1 VSASHGVDRGAR
13 TALVRSAAAAVIQ
26 WTVTEFTLRGPLTH
40 LLVEGLRKTGTV
52 LSPPNR
58 LEVSAFLIAP
68 ITIALGAMFVLRA
81 RRDGLTPLGLG
92 YQCDRRRV
100 AAGAL
105 GGVAALMV
113 SALAVMADS
122 CLFAA
127 PAIQERFMTRV
138 SAASI
143 PALVALVLGNG
154 VLVPVVEEFAWR
166 GYIQTRLVGAWS
178 PAAAVVTTA
187 ALFALKHVV
196 VDGSVIRMTTLLTG
210 AFALGLIGYR
220 YGTAASTMAH
230 VILNVT
236 GTAASVAAT
245 FLIAPP

>member
-1 VSASHGVDRGAR
+1 
-13 TALVRSAAAAVIQ
+13 VIQ

-40 LLVEGLRKTGTV
+40 LLVEGLRKTGTM
-52 LSPPNR
+52 LSPPDR
-58 LEVSAFLIAP
+58 LEVSAFLITP

-81 RRDGLTPLGLG
+81 RRDGLTPSRLG

-100 AAGAL
+100 TAGAL

-122 CLFAA
+122 SLCAA
-127 PAIQERFMTRV
+127 PAIQERFITRV
-138 SAASI
+138 SAAAM

-178 PAAAVVTTA
+178 PAAAGATTA
-187 ALFALKHVV
+187 ARFARQQGVGGGGGV
-196 VDGSVIRMTTLLTG
+196 RMSPLLTG
-210 AFALGLIGYR
+210 AFTLGLIGYR

-230 VILNVT
+230 VILNGT

-245 FLIAPP
+245 FLIVPP